1 MPWRT
6 RRDLAFTALAVA
18 AILAGLVWLVSSVAS
33 MRRTEAVLRAR
44 LNATAD
50 HLEAT
55 DRRNEALHRASI
67 EDRREIR
74 ARQAELMEAVRGMGH
89 R

>member
-6 RRDLAFTALAVA
+6 HRDLALTALFIS
-18 AILAGLVWLVSSVAS
+18 AILAGLIWLSASVAA
-33 MRRTEAVLRAR
+33 MRRTEADLRAR

-55 DRRNEALHRASI
+55 DRRNEAMHRASAA
-67 EDRREIR
+67 DRNEIR
-74 ARQAELMEAVRGMGH
+74 RRQAELMEAVKAGGR